1 MTVFFRPLF
10 LILLFLAAFV
20 PSAAKVQAAE
30 TGAVVL
36 MYHRFGE
43 GDYPSTNIRI
53 DQFDAQIEELKTG
66 GYSVVPLSDV
76 VAAQNSGYPLPEKAV
91 AITID
96 DAYLSIYTEAWPR
109 LREAGFPFT
118 IFASTEAVDRAT
130 SGAYKRYMTWDQIRE
145 LKDAGVEIG
154 HHSVTHRHMAAASP
168 ETNKQEMTNATA
180 RFKEEL
186 GFAPT
191 LFAYPYG
198 EAGTAVT
205 NVVKEA
211 GFTAAFGQH
220 SGAIG
225 TGDDPYNL
233 PRFALNEEYGD
244 IERFRLVINTRPL
257 PVSDVEP
264 KDMVVVEGAN
274 PPAIGFT
281 LTKDM
286 GNLAGLSCYVSSEGK
301 VTIENIGN
309 VRIEVRPSQAF
320 AQGRTRLNCTMQGEG
335 DHWYWFGRL
344 FYVR

>member
-10 LILLFLAAFV
+10 LTLLFLAAFV
-20 PSAAKVQAAE
+20 PSASVVQAAE

-43 GDYPSTNIRI
+43 GDYPSTNIRL
-53 DQFDAQIEELKTG
+53 DQFEAQIEELKAG

-76 VAAQNSGYPLPEKAV
+76 VAAQSGGRALPEKAV
-91 AITID
+91 AITMD

-109 LREAGFPFT
+109 LKEAGFPFT
-118 IFASTEAVDRAT
+118 VFTSTEAVDRAT

-154 HHSVTHRHMAAASP
+154 HHSHTHRHMPAASA
-168 ETNKQEMTNATA
+168 ETNKQEMAEATA
-180 RFKEEL
+180 RFEKEL
-186 GFAPT
+186 GLAPT

-198 EAGTAVT
+198 EAGAAVAS
-205 NVVKEA
+205 VVKDA
-211 GFTAAFGQH
+211 GFPAAFGQH
-220 SGAIG
+220 SGPIG
-225 TGDDPYNL
+225 AGDDPYNL

-244 IERFRLVINTRPL
+244 IERFRLVINTHAL

-264 KDMVVVEGAN
+264 KDMVVTEAAN

-286 GNLAGLSCYVSSEGK
+286 GNLAGLSCYVSGEGK

-309 VRIEVRPSQAF
+309 VRIEIRPSQAF
-320 AQGRTRLNCTMQGEG
+320 AQGRTRLNCTMPDDG

-344 FYVR
+344 FYVP